1 MAASLGQVGTGRCT
15 APSQRRTKPARHCA
29 LWQHPAALWEDASAP
44 AWCPHASGHRSQPR
58 MSPSPLGAEV
68 GQPWAQTGPCGGSW
82 GGLVAA
88 GPRGNGVGQGPGAG
102 AECCGWSASH
112 PLVSPHTALLARGAA
127 TTGNG
132 APKAGWGAGH
142 STRGDADGP
151 EQQQQGSAGCWG
163 GSAGSPGAEEGRG
176 GGGVCLGRR
185 AVFAHRHLCTRS
197 WDRARCQVISAL
209 IPGGSGRAGR
219 AGGCAAVHV
228 GDSGASR
235 SGVTPWGCGV
245 AQPCGRHCAPAHPK
259 GFGVPACPGRGSPA
273 PHQHP
278 AGQPMASSAADSEFV
293 CLQPSWAG
301 SLAAR
306 AGLGFWSEAAALR
319 RALGPARGA
328 RQGGRVFG
336 AAAWGGAGVGARLPA
351 TCALRGGGCRYQHP
365 QPGCQHGRWHKI
377 QQKTVRNTT
386 NF

>member
-15 APSQRRTKPARHCA
+15 APSQRRTKPARHRA
-29 LWQHPAALWEDASAP
+29 LWQHPAALWEDAAAP
-44 AWCPHASGHRSQPR
+44 AWCPRASGHRSPPR

-82 GGLVAA
+82 LLLGWAGGRWS
-88 GPRGNGVGQGPGAG
+88 RGKWGGTGDG
-102 AECCGWSASH
+102 AECCGWSAS
-112 PLVSPHTALLARGAA
+112 PRPVSPRTALLARGAA

-151 EQQQQGSAGCWG
+151 EQQQGSAGCGG

-185 AVFAHRHLCTRS
+185 AVFAHRHLCTGS

-209 IPGGSGRAGR
+209 IPGGSGRVGR

-228 GDSGASR
+228 GDSGGIPQR
-235 SGVTPWGCGV
+235 GDPLGLWGGTALRQALCSCPPRGIWG
-245 AQPCGRHCAPAHPK
+245 AR
-259 GFGVPACPGRGSPA
+259 PGRGSPA

-306 AGLGFWSEAAALR
+306 AGLGFWSEAAALG
-319 RALGPARGA
+319 RAPGPARGA

-336 AAAWGGAGVGARLPA
+336 AAARGGAGVGAQLPA
-351 TCALRGGGCRYQHP
+351 TCTLRGGGYRYQHP

>member
-15 APSQRRTKPARHCA
+15 APSQRRTKPARHRA
-29 LWQHPAALWEDASAP
+29 LWQHPAALWEDAAAP
-44 AWCPHASGHRSQPR
+44 AWCPRASGHRSPPR

-151 EQQQQGSAGCWG
+151 EQQQQGSAGCRG

-197 WDRARCQVISAL
+197 WDGARCQVISAL

-228 GDSGASR
+228 GDSGGIQQR
-235 SGVTPWGCGV
+235 GDPLGLWGGT
-245 AQPCGRHCAPAHPK
+245 
-259 GFGVPACPGRGSPA
+259 
-273 PHQHP
+273 
-278 AGQPMASSAADSEFV
+278 
-293 CLQPSWAG
+293 
-301 SLAAR
+301 
-306 AGLGFWSEAAALR
+306 ALR
-319 RALGPARGA
+319 QALCSCPP
-328 RQGGRVFG
+328 QGI
-336 AAAWGGAGVGARLPA
+336 WGARLPGPRVPSA
-351 TCALRGGGCRYQHP
+351 PPAPCRAADGFQ
-365 QPGCQHGRWHKI
+365 RS
-377 QQKTVRNTT
+377 
-386 NF
+386 

>member
-1 MAASLGQVGTGRCT
+1 MGSPGLRQGRVGGLGC
-15 APSQRRTKPARHCA
+15 C
-29 LWQHPAALWEDASAP
+29 
-44 AWCPHASGHRSQPR
+44 
-58 MSPSPLGAEV
+58 
-68 GQPWAQTGPCGGSW
+68 W

-88 GPRGNGVGQGPGAG
+88 GPGGNGVGQGPGAG

-151 EQQQQGSAGCWG
+151 EQQQQGSAGCRG

-185 AVFAHRHLCTRS
+185 AVFAHRHLCTGS
-197 WDRARCQVISAL
+197 WDGARCQVISAL

-228 GDSGASR
+228 GDSGGIPQR
-235 SGVTPWGCGV
+235 GDPLGLWGGAALRQALCSCPPRGIW
-245 AQPCGRHCAPAHPK
+245 G
-259 GFGVPACPGRGSPA
+259 ACPGRGSPA

-306 AGLGFWSEAAALR
+306 AGLGFWSEAAALG
-319 RALGPARGA
+319 RAPGPARGA

-336 AAAWGGAGVGARLPA
+336 AAARGGAGVGARLPA

-365 QPGCQHGRWHKI
+365 QPGCQHGRRHKI